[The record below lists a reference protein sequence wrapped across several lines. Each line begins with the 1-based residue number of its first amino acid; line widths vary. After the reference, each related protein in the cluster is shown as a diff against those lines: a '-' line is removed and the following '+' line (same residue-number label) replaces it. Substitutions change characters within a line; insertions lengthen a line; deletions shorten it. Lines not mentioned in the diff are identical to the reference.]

1 MPRQLLILLLACTLP
16 VLPVIPAQS
25 APPDLQ
31 PLPEIPPPPVPEHAA
46 ESIPPPPT
54 GLPDGDLEPEV
65 SIIKRDDSVVHEYRM
80 NGQLY
85 MIKVIPSIGY
95 PYYLFDSN
103 GDGTLNA
110 RRDNLDPGLV
120 VPSWMIYRW

>member
-16 VLPVIPAQS
+16 VLTVIPAQS

-103 GDGTLNA
+103 GDGTLDA

>member
-1 MPRQLLILLLACTLP
+1 MPRQLFILLLAC
-16 VLPVIPAQS
+16 VLPALPALA
-25 APPDLQ
+25 APPELQ
-31 PLPEIPPPPVPEHAA
+31 PLPEIPPPPVPEQAA
-46 ESIPPPPT
+46 DYIPPPT
-54 GLPDGDLEPEV
+54 GLYPDDDLEPEV

-85 MIKVIPSIGY
+85 MIKVIPNRGY

-103 GDGTLNA
+103 GDGTLDA
-110 RRDNLDPGLV
+110 QRDNLDPGLV

>member
-1 MPRQLLILLLACTLP
+1 MPRQLLILLLACALP
-16 VLPVIPAQS
+16 VLPVMPVQS

-46 ESIPPPPT
+46 ESRPPPPT

-80 NGQLY
+80 NGLLY
-85 MIKVIPSIGY
+85 MIKVIPSVGW

-103 GDGTLNA
+103 GDGTLDA